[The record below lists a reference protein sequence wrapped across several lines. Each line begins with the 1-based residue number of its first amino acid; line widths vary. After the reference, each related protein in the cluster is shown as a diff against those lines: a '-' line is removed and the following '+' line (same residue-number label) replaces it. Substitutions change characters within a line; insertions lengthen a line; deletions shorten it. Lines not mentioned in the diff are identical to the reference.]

1 MKQRVSSISRPKR
14 KLEPADISWGRFK
27 LALSKRTHIMGI
39 LNRTPDSFS
48 DGGMYAREGAAV
60 RHVME
65 MASAGADII
74 DIGGESTRPG
84 SEGVSVDEELNRTI
98 PIISKTASKLGIPIS
113 IDTSKSEVAEQAI
126 AAGASIVNDVTGL
139 RGDPKMAE
147 VVSRTG
153 VPVVVMHIRGTPRT
167 MQIDPGY
174 DSLLEEVLR
183 DLEGSIEKARQAGVN
198 ENKIIVDPGIG
209 FGKTAG
215 HNLQIINN
223 LGFFKT
229 LKRPILI
236 GVSRKSFIA
245 NTLKG
250 HFIKDDDIE
259 STGRLIGTITSCAIC
274 ILKGANILRVHDV
287 KEAVQAARIADA
299 IVKA

>member
-1 MKQRVSSISRPKR
+1 
-14 KLEPADISWGRFK
+14 
-27 LALSKRTHIMGI
+27 MGI

-48 DGGMYAREGAAV
+48 DGGMYAREGDAV

-65 MASAGADII
+65 MAADGADII

-84 SEGVSVDEELNRTI
+84 SEGVSVEEELDRTL
-98 PIISKTASKLGIPIS
+98 PIISKTAPRIGVPIS
-113 IDTSKSEVAEQAI
+113 IDTSKSEVAERAI
-126 AAGASIVNDVTGL
+126 AAGAAIVNDVTGL
-139 RGDPKMAE
+139 REDPKMAE
-147 VVSRTG
+147 VVSRAG
-153 VPVVVMHIRGTPRT
+153 VPVVLMHMRGTPRT
-167 MQIDPGY
+167 MQIDPKY

-183 DLEGSIEKARQAGVN
+183 DLGESIKAAMQAGVN

-209 FGKTAG
+209 FGKTTG

-223 LGFFKT
+223 LGFFKA

-245 NTLKG
+245 NTLKEY
-250 HFIKDDDIE
+250 FIKEDDIE
-259 STGRLIGTITSCAIC
+259 STGRLTGTITSCAIC
-274 ILKGANILRVHDV
+274 ISKGANILRVHDI

-299 IVKA
+299 ILKA